1 MNTTKQGD
9 ELAVEL
15 SQIDVKYQQLE
26 VFCKLDFTLPQ
37 QQITAVIGESG
48 CGKSTLLKLINGLV
62 APTSGSIRLFGNSL
76 TSPFDPLTRRTIGY
90 AVQQVGLF
98 PHLSAFENIALLAKL
113 ENWGHSQIQERVFY
127 LTKCMGLSDALLQRY
142 PHQLSGGQAQRVG
155 LCRSLMVKPTIL
167 LLDEA
172 FSAVDPITRKEIHE
186 RFLQLHQEE
195 PRAVLLVTH
204 DMREAVKIANNV
216 AVMHEGSI
224 IQHDSVARV
233 MDNPVNDYVA
243 RLIKDHI

>member
-1 MNTTKQGD
+1 MNTTKPGD

-15 SQIDVKYQQLE
+15 SQISVKYQQLE
-26 VFCKLDFTLPQ
+26 LFSRLDFALPQ

-62 APTSGSIRLFGNSL
+62 APTSGSIRLFGQAQ
-76 TSPFDPLTRRTIGY
+76 TQPFNNTTRRGIGY
-90 AVQQVGLF
+90 AVQQIGLF
-98 PHLSAFENIALLAKL
+98 PHLNAFENIALLAKL
-113 ENWGHSQIQERVFY
+113 DNWQQTEIEQRVSY
-127 LTKCMGLSDALLQRY
+127 LADCMGLTITLLERY

-155 LCRSLMVKPTIL
+155 LCRSLMVKPAVL

-172 FSAVDPITRKEIHE
+172 FSAVDPITRKEVHD

-204 DMREAVKIANNV
+204 DMREAVKIADKI
-216 AVMHEGSI
+216 AVMQEGKI
-224 IQHDSVARV
+224 VQHGAVSTVTAQ
-233 MDNPVNDYVA
+233 PANDYVA

>member
-1 MNTTKQGD
+1 MNTTKHGN

-15 SQIDVKYQQLE
+15 SQVSVKYQQLE
-26 VFCKLDFTLPQ
+26 VFNQLDFTLPQ
-37 QQITAVIGESG
+37 QQITAVVGESG

-62 APTSGSIRLFGNSL
+62 PPISGSIRLHGHPQ
-76 TSPFDPLTRRTIGY
+76 THPFNTTARRGIGY
-90 AVQQVGLF
+90 AVQQIGLF
-98 PHLSAFENIALLAKL
+98 PHLSAYENIALLAKL
-113 ENWGHSQIQERVFY
+113 DDWQQQAIEQRVSY
-127 LTKCMGLSDALLQRY
+127 LAECMGLPSTLLQRY

-155 LCRSLMVKPTIL
+155 LCRSLMVKPRIL

-172 FSAVDPITRKEIHE
+172 FSAVDPITRKEVHE

-204 DMREAVKIANNV
+204 DMREAVKIADNI
-216 AVMHEGSI
+216 AVMHEGEI
-224 IQHDSVARV
+224 VQHGAVDTV
-233 MDNPVNDYVA
+233 MDQPANDYIA